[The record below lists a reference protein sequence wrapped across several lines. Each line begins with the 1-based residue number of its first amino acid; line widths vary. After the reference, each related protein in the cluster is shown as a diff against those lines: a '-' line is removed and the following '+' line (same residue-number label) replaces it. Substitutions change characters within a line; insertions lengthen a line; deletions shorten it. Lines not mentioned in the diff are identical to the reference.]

1 MPILFFRT
9 HHVDARALIAKMR
22 QVNFGPEQLINF
34 RTATMKYL
42 SIGLRV
48 LLTLAFVGA
57 GLAKLAGA
65 EMMIATYDAIGIGQW
80 FRYVTGIIE
89 VGGAILLWFPRRQV
103 LAAALLGGTMVGAIL
118 AHVFIL
124 GVAEGI
130 PAIVLGLICS
140 ALIYLHRDQ
149 INETLGR

>member
-9 HHVDARALIAKMR
+9 YHVDARALIAKMQ
-22 QVNFGPEQLINF
+22 QVSFSPEQSINF

-42 SIGLRV
+42 PIGLRL

-65 EMMIATYDAIGIGQW
+65 EMMIATYDAIGVGQW

-89 VGGAILLWFPRRQV
+89 VGGAILLWLPRRQV
-103 LAAALLGGTMVGAIL
+103 LAAALLGGTMVGAVL
-118 AHVFIL
+118 AH
-124 GVAEGI
+124 
-130 PAIVLGLICS
+130 GLYPWCGRRHSHRRTWSDLYRFDLS
-140 ALIYLHRDQ
+140 APRSD
-149 INETLGR
+149 